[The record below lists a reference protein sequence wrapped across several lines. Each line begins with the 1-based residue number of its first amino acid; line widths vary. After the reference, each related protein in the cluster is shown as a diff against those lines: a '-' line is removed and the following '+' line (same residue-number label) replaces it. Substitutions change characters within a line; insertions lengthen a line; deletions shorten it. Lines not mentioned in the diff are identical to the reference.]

1 MTTIDVVTDRFQI
14 TKVSQKVVGSEPKAD
29 FNALFKSEGYRFVDQ
44 ISKMLKNNDINNKEF
59 QKQVNDLLKQY
70 SGKIDAYSGKIDA
83 NSGKIDANTSKIT
96 ANSAEIGKAEN
107 NIQLTNLSVQNLR
120 DDLSGLRRT
129 VNYNSQNIGSLT
141 NNVSSLKGQ
150 TSSLSDKYTALSS
163 AIDAIGDEVFQL
175 AELGS
180 EDGNDSDLRTMS
192 KGLALRLASR
202 IYLIGASF
210 RPSGN
215 VYLSS
220 AREVLRI
227 TGLSSMGFQNVF
239 VNSETL
245 SVSGSEMVVAVSG
258 EMDGDA
264 VSIKVAATTG
274 QILLPAYEEIHLPIM
289 EMFLLK

>member
-1 MTTIDVVTDRFQI
+1 MATIDVVTDRFQI

-70 SGKIDAYSGKIDA
+70 SGKIDA
-83 NSGKIDANTSKIT
+83 NTSKIT
-96 ANSAEIGKAEN
+96 ANSARIGKAEN
-107 NIQLTNLSVQNLR
+107 NIQLTNLSVQYLR
-120 DDLSGLRRT
+120 DDLSDLQRT

-141 NNVSSLKGQ
+141 DDVSLLKNQ
-150 TSSLSDKYTALSS
+150 TSSLSDKYAALSS
-163 AIDAIGDEVFQL
+163 AIDAIDDEVFQL
-175 AELGS
+175 SELGS
-180 EDGNDSDLRTMS
+180 EEGNDSDLQTMS
-192 KGLALRLASR
+192 RGLALRLASR

-227 TGLSSMGFQNVF
+227 TGLSSIGFQNAF
-239 VNSETL
+239 VNSESL
-245 SVSGSEMVVAVSG
+245 SVAGSSTIVIVDG
-258 EMDGDA
+258 ELDGDA
-264 VSIKVAATTG
+264 VSIKVKAPTG
-274 QILLPAYEEIHLPIM
+274 QILLQAYEEIHLPIM
-289 EMFLLK
+289 QIFLT

>member
-1 MTTIDVVTDRFQI
+1 MATIDVVTDRFQI

-70 SGKIDAYSGKIDA
+70 SGKIDA
-83 NSGKIDANTSKIT
+83 NTSKIT
-96 ANSAEIGKAEN
+96 ANSARIGKAEN
-107 NIQLTNLSVQNLR
+107 NIQLTNLSVQYLR
-120 DDLSGLRRT
+120 DDLSGLQRT

-141 NNVSSLKGQ
+141 DDVSLLKNQ
-150 TSSLSDKYTALSS
+150 TSSLSDKYAALSS
-163 AIDAIGDEVFQL
+163 AIDAIDDEVFQL
-175 AELGS
+175 SELGS
-180 EDGNDSDLRTMS
+180 EEGNDSDLQTMS
-192 KGLALRLASR
+192 RGLALRLASR

-227 TGLSSMGFQNVF
+227 TGLSSIGFQNAF
-239 VNSETL
+239 VNSGSL
-245 SVSGSEMVVAVSG
+245 SVAGSSTIVIVDG
-258 EMDGDA
+258 ELDGDA
-264 VSIKVAATTG
+264 VSIKVKAPTG
-274 QILLPAYEEIHLPIM
+274 QILLQAYEEIHLPIM
-289 EMFLLK
+289 QIFLT

>member
-1 MTTIDVVTDRFQI
+1 MATIDVVTDRFQI

-70 SGKIDAYSGKIDA
+70 SGKIDA
-83 NSGKIDANTSKIT
+83 NTSKIT
-96 ANSAEIGKAEN
+96 ANSARIGKAEN
-107 NIQLTNLSVQNLR
+107 NIQLTNLSVQYLR
-120 DDLSGLRRT
+120 DDLSGLQRT

-141 NNVSSLKGQ
+141 DDVSLLKNQ
-150 TSSLSDKYTALSS
+150 TSSLSDKYAALSS
-163 AIDAIGDEVFQL
+163 AIDAIDDEVFQL
-175 AELGS
+175 SELGS
-180 EDGNDSDLRTMS
+180 EEGNDSDLQTMS

-227 TGLSSMGFQNVF
+227 TGLSSIGFQNAF
-239 VNSETL
+239 VNSESL
-245 SVSGSEMVVAVSG
+245 SVAGSSTIVTVDG
-258 EMDGDA
+258 ELDGDA
-264 VSIKVAATTG
+264 VSIKVKAPTG
-274 QILLPAYEEIHLPIM
+274 QILLQAYEEIHLPIM
-289 EMFLLK
+289 QIFLT

>member
-1 MTTIDVVTDRFQI
+1 MATIDVVTDRFQT

-70 SGKIDAYSGKIDA
+70 SGKIDA
-83 NSGKIDANTSKIT
+83 NTSKIT
-96 ANSAEIGKAEN
+96 ANSTRIGKAEN
-107 NIQLTNLSVQNLR
+107 NIQLTDISVQYLR
-120 DDLSGLRRT
+120 DDLSGLQST
-129 VNYNSQNIGSLT
+129 VNYNSQNIGSLIDD
-141 NNVSSLKGQ
+141 VSSLKNK

-163 AIDAIGDEVFQL
+163 AIDDEVL
-175 AELGS
+175 KLSELGS
-180 EDGNDSDLRTMS
+180 EEGNDPDLQTMS
-192 KGLALRLASR
+192 KGLALRLASG

-210 RPSGN
+210 RPSDN

-227 TGLSSMGFQNVF
+227 TGLSSIGFQNAF

-245 SVSGSEMVVAVSG
+245 SVSGSATVVIVSG

-264 VSIKVAATTG
+264 VSIKVEASPE
-274 QILLPAYEEIHLPIM
+274 QILLPAYEEIHLPIIQ
-289 EMFLLK
+289 MFLL